1 MINNL
6 PILIFCFLVGCSV
19 HGQETAPNYLMYRYN
34 MNILNPAY
42 AGVNTGTELG
52 FGFRKQSSDFNG
64 ASETQ
69 YASIS
74 MPYKNN
80 IGFGVSFI
88 NDTQFIRRETSVT
101 LDVSY
106 KLKLDEQT
114 RLYVGMKFGCGV
126 HAIDYSA
133 LGVNDPLF
141 SGSEST
147 FSPKVGLGTY
157 LKGNHYFLSFSTPN
171 VVLREIQVPKI
182 DSNGSVISQSVQ
194 EIFQMYASAGYSF
207 PLSDTLKL
215 TPSVFARF
223 VSNEELLMD
232 ISTVAGFSNKMEL
245 GITYRFDRSLIGS
258 VMLKLHKNTS
268 FGYAY
273 ESITSEFS
281 AVVSGT
287 HEFVLRFFW

>member
-1 MINNL
+1 MINKL
-6 PILIFCFLVGCSV
+6 IILVFCFLAVCTA

-42 AGVNTGTELG
+42 AGVNAATEVG
-52 FGFRKQSSDFNG
+52 FGFRKQSLDFSG

-80 IGFGVSFI
+80 IGLGASLI

-106 KLKLDEQT
+106 KLKIDEQT
-114 RLYVGMKFGCGV
+114 RLYFGMKFGSGV

-141 SGSEST
+141 SGSQST

-157 LKGNHYFLSFSTPN
+157 LKGNHYFFSLSIPN
-171 VVLREIQVPKI
+171 VVLSEIQVPKI
-182 DSNGSVISQSVQ
+182 DSNGSVISQRVQ
-194 EIFQMYASAGYSF
+194 EIFQMYASTGYSF
-207 PLSDTLKL
+207 RLSDKLKL
-215 TPSVFARF
+215 NPSVFARF
-223 VSNEELLMD
+223 VSNQDLLMD

-268 FGYAY
+268 LGYAY